1 MQPISTAI
9 LSFGMSGQ
17 VFHAP
22 FITTHPGFHFTAVW
36 ERSKNIAAQSY
47 EGVTTY
53 RSLEELLADE
63 RIELVIVNTPNAT
76 HFDYC
81 KKAIE
86 AGKHVIVEKPFT
98 TTVAEAEELIRL
110 AGEAGIQL
118 SVFQNRRWDSD
129 FKTVNR
135 VIGEGWLGR
144 LVEAEFHFDRYK
156 EELSPK
162 QHKEVPGPG
171 TGVLYDLGSHII
183 DQCLHLFGMPQSL
196 FAQLRTVRKDSSIDD
211 FFDLYLAYESLSV
224 RLHSSYLVREPLPAY
239 IVHGSKGSFIK
250 SRGDVQEA
258 ELLAGKTPGCVG
270 WGAEIQPDEGLLNA
284 EEDEAPIRRHV
295 TSEHGDYT
303 GYFETVY
310 RAIRD
315 GEEMAVSGKD
325 GLNVIRIIEAAIE
338 SSKTGR
344 SVLF

>member
-22 FITTHPGFHFTAVW
+22 FITTHPGFQFTAVW

-76 HFDYC
+76 HFEYC

-98 TTVAEAEELIRL
+98 TTVAEAEELVRL
-110 AGEAGIQL
+110 AGEAGVQL

-129 FKTVNR
+129 FKTVKR
-135 VIGEGWLGR
+135 VIDEGWLGR

-211 FFDLYLAYESLSV
+211 FFDLYLSYEALSV

-239 IVHGSKGSFIK
+239 IVHGSQGSFIK
-250 SRGDVQEA
+250 SRGDVQEG
-258 ELLAGKTPGCVG
+258 ELLAGKTPGCAG
-270 WGAEIQPDEGLLNA
+270 WGAETQPDEGILNA
-284 EEDEAPIRRHV
+284 EEDGAPFRRHV
-295 TSEHGDYT
+295 VSEAGDYT

-310 RAIRD
+310 RAIREGD
-315 GEEMAVSGKD
+315 EMAVSGED

-338 SSKTGR
+338 SSNSGK
-344 SVLF
+344 SVLL